1 MKYLLL
7 LFTAGVLVFSLAA
20 CGSYGGSGSG
30 SGTTSSSARPGY

>member
-7 LFTAGVLVFSLAA
+7 LFTACLLALNLAA
-20 CGSYGGSGSG
+20 CASYGGSGSG